1 MQAISPRNGDRC
13 ATVPF
18 ILATRMQIDFRIT
31 LHDRHCLSPGGAHGN
46 ELCPQRFCDGHGFGC
61 GSCSADQ
68 HPQLVGCG
76 AQRGG
81 LVCAQDKAGTG
92 QGNRTDGCD
101 TIDGEPH
108 MHGPVGAGLSI
119 FARAVDRID
128 DPDARLGEP
137 GVIVLFLFGEEA
149 VVRPLF
155 ADGVAQELVGRRVT
169 CGPQSLQAEHIGR
182 PHFDQKSPSDF
193 GQMGG
198 QFRIRHR
205 HPYSPYFS
213 GKSC

>member
-1 MQAISPRNGDRC
+1 
-13 ATVPF
+13 
-18 ILATRMQIDFRIT
+18 
-31 LHDRHCLSPGGAHGN
+31 
-46 ELCPQRFCDGHGFGC
+46 
-61 GSCSADQ
+61 
-68 HPQLVGCG
+68 
-76 AQRGG
+76 
-81 LVCAQDKAGTG
+81 
-92 QGNRTDGCD
+92 
-101 TIDGEPH
+101 
-108 MHGPVGAGLSI
+108 MHGPVGATLTI

-149 VVRPLF
+149 VVGPLF

-169 CGPQSLQAEHIGR
+169 CGSQRLQAEHIGR
-182 PHFDQKSPSDF
+182 PHLNEQSPRDF